1 MQSIEKSKIISLNV
15 RGIRDQTKRRSILTY
30 LKEQKANFYFLQE
43 TYSDVNDELI
53 WQSEWGGK
61 ILFSHGTDH
70 SKGVCILLDPAT
82 KNNVE

>member
-1 MQSIEKSKIISLNV
+1 MCCLI
-15 RGIRDQTKRRSILTY
+15 G
-30 LKEQKANFYFLQE
+30 YFLQE

-53 WQSEWGGK
+53 RQSEWGGK

-70 SKGVCILLDPAT
+70 SKGVCIVLDPAT